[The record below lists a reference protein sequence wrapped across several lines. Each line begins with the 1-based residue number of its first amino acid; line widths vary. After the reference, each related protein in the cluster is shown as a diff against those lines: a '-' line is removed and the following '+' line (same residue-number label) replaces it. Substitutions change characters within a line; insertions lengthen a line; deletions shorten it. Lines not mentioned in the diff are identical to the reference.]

1 MASRSSSSMT
11 EPAPLLQRHHELQL
25 QGPRPAPLKVSTS
38 TTGAEMVVKKRRLHQ
53 APPRQPVIIYV
64 ESPRVV
70 HAHPAE
76 FKSVVQRLT
85 GAPAAPAPSPPR
97 TMVFSASAP
106 PPLQLQF
113 PFQFPLVGA
122 AGSAGPLLPLT
133 SSIMSAVTVADA
145 SGSSSVQENLS
156 SDPFLLPLPSSSLA
170 ACYHQHHAGAG
181 GDLFIAHHQ

>member
-1 MASRSSSSMT
+1 MMEPSS
-11 EPAPLLQRHHELQL
+11 LLQRHHELQL

-38 TTGAEMVVKKRRLHQ
+38 TTGTAEMVIVKKRRLHHHQ

-85 GAPAAPAPSPPR
+85 GAPRPPPP
-97 TMVFSASAP
+97 MVFPASSSAP
-106 PPLQLQF
+106 PPAALQLQ
-113 PFQFPLVGA
+113 FQFPLVGA
-122 AGSAGPLLPLT
+122 GTGSAGALLPLT
-133 SSIMSAVTVADA
+133 SSVMSVTVADGG
-145 SGSSSVQENLS
+145 GSSSVQENLS
-156 SDPFLLPLPSSSLA
+156 SHPFLLPLPSSSLA
-170 ACYHQHHAGAG
+170 AACYHQHHAG